1 MAQSARQ
8 IAYDVLLRTANGA
21 FAGDLLD
28 AASRSLDSREA
39 GLASEIVFGCLRR
52 QMELD
57 FLIDHFAGKAAK
69 LDLEVRVVLRMGV
82 YQLRHL
88 DKIPRHAAVSESVD
102 LAKRARK
109 RSATGFVNAVL
120 RKVNR
125 DPIPFPNR
133 ATELNCPEWLLAKWD
148 AEIGGAQS
156 IAQAFLNPPEKYYAG
171 ERQQDI
177 GSQAIVPLLELEP
190 GQTLLDLCAAPGN
203 KTLQAIEAGA
213 KAVACDIHFHR
224 IRQVAAKD
232 RVQLDGA
239 ASLPFAKP
247 FDRILV
253 DAPCS
258 GTGTLGRNPEI
269 RWRIQSSDL
278 KELHDKQTRLLR
290 NALELLKPGGVLVY
304 STCSLEREENQDVIA
319 EVAGSMEVNTMR
331 RIPGRDAGDGFFAA
345 VIRSKKSFQ
354 W

>member
-1 MAQSARQ
+1 MPPSARQ
-8 IAYDVLLRTANGA
+8 IAFDVLLRTANGA

-28 AASRSLDSREA
+28 SASRGLDSREA

-52 QMELD
+52 QLELD
-57 FLIDHFAGKAAK
+57 FLIDHYSGRKPT
-69 LDLEVRVVLRMGV
+69 LDTEVRVALRMGI
-82 YQLRHL
+82 YQIRHL

-102 LAKRARK
+102 LVKRAQK

-125 DPIPFPNR
+125 DLVRFPNR
-133 ATELNCPEWLLAKWD
+133 STELSCPEWLLARWTEAGLD
-148 AEIGGAQS
+148 AEA
-156 IAQAFLNPPEKYYAG
+156 IARAFLLPPEKYYTG

-177 GSQAIVPLLELEP
+177 GSQSIIPLLQIKP
-190 GQTLLDLCAAPGN
+190 GHTFLDLCSAPGN

-213 KAVACDIHFHR
+213 KAVACDVHYHR
-224 IRQVAAKD
+224 IRQVPVRD
-232 RVQLDGA
+232 RVQLDGTA
-239 ASLPFAKP
+239 DSLPFSQP

-269 RWRIQSSDL
+269 RWRIQSSDI
-278 KELHDKQTRLLR
+278 KELHQKQVRLLR
-290 NALELLKPGGVLVY
+290 NALALLKPDGVLVY
-304 STCSLEREENQDVIA
+304 STCSLEREENEDVVA
-319 EVAGSMEVNTMR
+319 EVAGATEVNTTR

-345 VIRSKKSFQ
+345 VIRSKESS
-354 W
+354 